1 MVGGLGLVVNPD
13 RAVPI
18 EATIVEPASDSGT
31 SNSDYVYDDFDSDL
45 DLWYKDVTF
54 EGLGADTE
62 DGTLTGASL
71 VWKTDQTGVQEEVLG
86 TGTNP
91 TVRLYSNN
99 CFGIT
104 HIIVLEVTDS
114 DGATMTFEPR
124 TLFIWT
130 LC

>member
-1 MVGGLGLVVNPD
+1 M
-13 RAVPI
+13 
-18 EATIVEPASDSGT
+18 
-31 SNSDYVYDDFDSDL
+31 
-45 DLWYKDVTF
+45 TF

-71 VWKTDQTGVQEEVLG
+71 VWKTDQTAVQEEVLG

-91 TVRLYSNN
+91 TLRLYSNN

-104 HIIVLEVTDS
+104 HIIVLEVTDG
-114 DGATMTFEPR
+114 DGATTTSEPR

>member
-1 MVGGLGLVVNPD
+1 MGGTGGMANSP
-13 RAVPI
+13 P

-31 SNSDYVYDDFDSDL
+31 SNIDCVYDDFDSDL

-91 TVRLYSNN
+91 TLRLYSNN

-104 HIIVLEVTDS
+104 HTVVLEVTDG
-114 DGATMTFEPR
+114 DGATTTSEPR
-124 TLFIWT
+124 TLFIWM